1 MAGNP
6 GACKPLIGIGN
17 GGAGSALATGWPLSV
32 SVADAPSA
40 TSNVLIDDMTLPV
53 ISVVPGV
60 VSVVVSDRPA

>member
-17 GGAGSALATGWPLSV
+17 GGAGSAWATGRPPSV

-40 TSNVLIDDMTLPV
+40 TSNVLVDDMTLPV
-53 ISVVPGV
+53 VSVVP
-60 VSVVVSDRPA
+60 AAA